1 MEESMIE
8 NLLNTYITKLDEKDH
23 FVKNITQANLLN
35 KITLIFIFSGLSL
48 LPLYVHFKYQSI
60 FLIGLFLYVFIVYVL
75 MSLVEHSNRKNWN
88 INLDKYID
96 SLDVLKNILKL
107 EKYDLYEKYKI
118 KQLIRR
124 YNQSIEKI
132 ERESERRG
140 ERNIKFLNTY
150 ILPVVGFSVG
160 RITSGIAAQ
169 DIIIMALYIL
179 SFISLFMFLFLQ
191 ARELME
197 IIDGN
202 RLEKKKNIVI
212 RLQDL
217 LDRDFEILE
226 DDLI

>member
-1 MEESMIE
+1 MIE

>member
-1 MEESMIE
+1 MIE

-118 KQLIRR
+118 KQLIRK